1 MSGTFCDLIK
11 LSQHSWACV
20 HVACPSPTGKA
31 QRGQWFLPR
40 FLHQRE
46 AAGPNLHQPH
56 LGLKSKVC
64 LLLAQFAGG
73 RLSATV
79 NCQTATPRPPSSP
92 RPSSWECCLLERS
105 SRAAL
110 PGPSAL
116 RPLRRDSTGARA
128 VEGGGMCVAPPALPQ
143 VFATSSFRPTW
154 PPYRRP
160 VSSRLCS
167 RIRPESAGLI
177 IHSFLPPPLARQ
189 PSKGRCV
196 DCLLHG
202 RTGRTLGSD
211 RWKTLG
217 RPRGQGGAART
228 WLSQLPGG
236 VPGAALGHSTI
247 RPQEGAPAHTCP
259 QVWAPPHSQK
269 FSRARGAASCSCRS
283 VVPKLSPVNKV
294 SAEIESK
301 RLETFVAIVRVI
313 LCLLNLM
320 KIWSCISYLFS
331 FHFPRQP
338 FLL

>member
-1 MSGTFCDLIK
+1 MCACSLPFSYRQGSERSVVPSAFSASERGRRAEPAPAPLGTEEQGVLASCAVCRRKTFSHRE
-11 LSQHSWACV
+11 LSDRN
-20 HVACPSPTGKA
+20 PSTSL
-31 QRGQWFLPR
+31 LPAPLR
-40 FLHQRE
+40 
-46 AAGPNLHQPH
+46 
-56 LGLKSKVC
+56 
-64 LLLAQFAGG
+64 
-73 RLSATV
+73 
-79 NCQTATPRPPSSP
+79 
-92 RPSSWECCLLERS
+92 ECCLLERS

-128 VEGGGMCVAPPALPQ
+128 VEGGGTCVAPPALPQ
-143 VFATSSFRPTW
+143 VFATSSIRPTW

-269 FSRARGAASCSCRS
+269 FSRAREAASCSCRS